1 MSNDIALIEYYYF
14 KAGEAFDLENYNQA
28 ASLYEQ
34 CYDLYQN
41 ADLHV
46 FDKRLKD
53 IAVEALRKYEEIIKM

>member
-14 KAGEAFDLENYNQA
+14 KALEAFEVGNYNQA
-28 ASLYEQ
+28 ASLYKQ

-53 IAVEALRKYEEIIKM
+53 LAAKALRKYEEIIKM

>member
-14 KAGEAFDLENYNQA
+14 KAGEAFKVGNYNQA
-28 ASLYEQ
+28 APLYKQ

-41 ADLHV
+41 ADLNV

-53 IAVEALRKYEEIIKM
+53 LAAKALRKYEGIIKM

>member
-14 KAGEAFDLENYNQA
+14 KAGEAFNVENYNQA
-28 ASLYEQ
+28 ASLFKQ

-46 FDKRLKD
+46 FDKSLKD
-53 IAVEALRKYEEIIKM
+53 IAVEALRKYDEINKI